1 MSAIAFVLH
10 LIWEYAQCI
19 PFFIHGSVKPTHTTM
34 IRVTAGDTILTWVA
48 YSAVALFHKDLYW
61 FNARWRWTHW
71 AILMIVALALSLSIE
86 WYALKINRW
95 AYTANIPLLFGH
107 ISPLPVL
114 QLVLLF
120 PATFLLLRRLINR

>member
-19 PFFIHGSVKPTHTTM
+19 PFFIHGAVKPTHFAM
-34 IRVTAGDTILTWVA
+34 IRVTVGDTILTWIT
-48 YSAVALFHKDLYW
+48 YSAVALFHKDPYW
-61 FNARWRWTHW
+61 FSTRWRLTHW
-71 AILMIVALALSLSIE
+71 AILMVLALALSLSIE

-95 AYTANIPLLFGH
+95 AYTEIAPLLFGRV
-107 ISPLPVL
+107 SLLPIL

-120 PATFLLLRRLINR
+120 PATFSPALDE